1 MCWKT
6 IMFTVCPDCNSKK
19 QRKMTQESCEEAGN
33 MSRYGQCQMRV
44 QMRDA
49 QQPGLC
55 GECKKKREKGKK
67 KAVHFD

>member
-6 IMFTVCPDCNSKK
+6 IMFTVCPDCNSKR

-49 QQPGLC
+49 
-55 GECKKKREKGKK
+55 
-67 KAVHFD
+67 